1 MSKAQSKSYAKE
13 QRRLLL
19 ESIEQS
25 HIQANLKVIA
35 EFRHFHI
42 FKRQHP
48 IPRDALQSAIDD
60 YVGKVT
66 GDRTALETRVHS
78 IPQINEAAN

>member
-1 MSKAQSKSYAKE
+1 MSITQSKAYAKE

-25 HIQANLKVIA
+25 HIQADLKVIA
-35 EFRHFHI
+35 EFRRFLI
-42 FKRQHP
+42 FKCQHP

-60 YVGKVT
+60 YVGKLT
-66 GDRTALETRVHS
+66 GDRTALHEKAHS
-78 IPQINEAAN
+78 IP